1 MPHTPQP
8 DPPPPWLVY
17 DGECPFCSAYV
28 RMLRLR
34 ETAGAVRLVN
44 ARDGGPEVAAAR
56 AAGLDLDEG
65 MVLNVGGRLLH
76 GDECIHALALM
87 TTPSGPFNRLTHWVF
102 RSERRS
108 RLLYPWLRV
117 GRNATLRLLGRR
129 RMGDPG

>member
-1 MPHTPQP
+1 LNPAPQS
-8 DPPPPWLVY
+8 DARPPWLAY

-34 ETAGAVRLVN
+34 EAAGAVRMVN

-65 MVLNVGGRLLH
+65 MVLNLNGRLLH

-102 RSERRS
+102 RSERRA
-108 RLLYPWLRV
+108 RLLYPWLRA

-129 RMGDPG
+129 RMADTG